1 MTLQEA
7 RTVWL
12 TMVGS
17 DWVGLIDM
25 LTENR
30 ELIWEAYT
38 VLRLENSLDTHISSN
53 KVKITCKS

>member
-25 LTENR
+25 LNENR

-53 KVKITCKS
+53 KVKIKCKS